1 MRSLQH
7 SLTIAMI
14 LFFSVQLSAQ
24 KKIDYPNTRKGNH
37 IDEYHGVKVADPY
50 RWLEDDRSEETA
62 AWVLEQNAVTETHM
76 KEIPFRNYLKERLTK
91 IWNYPKIGAPFRE
104 GEYYFF
110 FKNSGIQN
118 QSVLYYQKG
127 LKSEPEVL
135 IDPNKLSDDGTT
147 ALSNFF
153 VSHDGKYAAYSVS
166 RAGSDWKEFFVMEL
180 ATKKKLDD
188 HIEWVKFSGASW
200 KGHGFYYSRYDAPK
214 EGAELTNKNEF
225 HKVYYHKVGTSQ
237 EQDQLIYQDTQNA
250 LRNFYAR
257 VTDDEKYL
265 IIHGSEGTSGQS
277 FYYKDL
283 TTANREFHAIDENFD
298 YEYSV
303 IDHFNGQLLVQTN
316 NKAPRHRLVLID
328 PVRPEEKD
336 WIDVIPEATEVLRG
350 VTLAGGKVVAQYIKD
365 ATSKAYI
372 YELSGTRVGEIKL
385 PGLGTMSGLSG
396 KKTDTL
402 AFYKFSTFTDPGS
415 VYKYNT
421 ITGKSSIYTEPE
433 TTFDLSDFET
443 EQMFYKSKDGTI
455 IPMFIVH
462 RKGLKMD
469 GNNPTLLYGYGGFD
483 ISITP
488 RFSLFNTVFLEN
500 GGVYAVAN
508 IRGGGEYGETWHKAG
523 TKLQKQNVF
532 DDFIAG
538 AEYLIEQGYTN
549 SEKLGISGRSNGG
562 LLVGACMT
570 QRPELYKVAFPAVG
584 VMDMLRFHNFTIGWA
599 WTGDYGSSDN
609 EEEFKYLLGYSP
621 IHNLK
626 KGTAYPA
633 TMVTTADHDDR
644 VVPAHS
650 FKFIATLQ
658 EMHGGDLPVLGR
670 IEVDAGHGAGKPV
683 SKRIEE
689 NTDLLSFLFYHL
701 GMTPTVK

>member
-1 MRSLQH
+1 
-7 SLTIAMI
+7 
-14 LFFSVQLSAQ
+14 
-24 KKIDYPNTRKGNH
+24 
-37 IDEYHGVKVADPY
+37 
-50 RWLEDDRSEETA
+50 
-62 AWVLEQNAVTETHM
+62 
-76 KEIPFRNYLKERLTK
+76 
-91 IWNYPKIGAPFRE
+91 
-104 GEYYFF
+104 
-110 FKNSGIQN
+110 
-118 QSVLYYQKG
+118 
-127 LKSEPEVL
+127 
-135 IDPNKLSDDGTT
+135 
-147 ALSNFF
+147 
-153 VSHDGKYAAYSVS
+153 
-166 RAGSDWKEFFVMEL
+166 
-180 ATKKKLDD
+180 
-188 HIEWVKFSGASW
+188 
-200 KGHGFYYSRYDAPK
+200 
-214 EGAELTNKNEF
+214 
-225 HKVYYHKVGTSQ
+225 
-237 EQDQLIYQDTQNA
+237 
-250 LRNFYAR
+250 
-257 VTDDEKYL
+257 
-265 IIHGSEGTSGQS
+265 
-277 FYYKDL
+277 
-283 TTANREFHAIDENFD
+283 
-298 YEYSV
+298 
-303 IDHFNGQLLVQTN
+303 
-316 NKAPRHRLVLID
+316 
-328 PVRPEEKD
+328 
-336 WIDVIPEATEVLRG
+336 
-350 VTLAGGKVVAQYIKD
+350 
-365 ATSKAYI
+365 
-372 YELSGTRVGEIKL
+372 VGEIKL

-402 AFYKFSTFTDPGS
+402 VFYKFSTFTDPGS

-421 ITGKSSIYTEPE
+421 VTGKSSMYTEPE

-443 EQMFYKSKDGTI
+443 DQMFYKSKDGTV

-633 TMVTTADHDDR
+633 TLVTTADHDDR

-689 NTDLLSFLFYHL
+689 NTDLLAFLFYHL
-701 GMTPTVK
+701 GMTPTVQ

>member
-62 AWVLEQNAVTETHM
+62 AWVLEQNAVTEAYM

-135 IDPNKLSDDGTT
+135 IDPNKLSDDGTA
-147 ALSNFF
+147 ALSNFS

-166 RAGSDWKEFFVMEL
+166 RAGSDWKEFFVIEL

-188 HIEWVKFSGASW
+188 RVEWVKFSGASW

-250 LRNFYAR
+250 LRNFYAS

-277 FYYKDL
+277 FYYMDL

-350 VTLAGGKVVAQYIKD
+350 VTLAGGKVIAQYIKD

-421 ITGKSSIYTEPE
+421 VTGKSSMYTEPE

-443 EQMFYKSKDGTI
+443 DQMFYKSKDGTV

-469 GNNPTLLYGYGGFD
+469 GSNPTLLYGYGGFD

-609 EEEFKYLLGYSP
+609 EEEFKYLLSYSP

-633 TMVTTADHDDR
+633 TLVTTADHDDR

-689 NTDLLSFLFYHL
+689 NTDLLAFLFYHL
-701 GMTPTVK
+701 GMTPTVQ